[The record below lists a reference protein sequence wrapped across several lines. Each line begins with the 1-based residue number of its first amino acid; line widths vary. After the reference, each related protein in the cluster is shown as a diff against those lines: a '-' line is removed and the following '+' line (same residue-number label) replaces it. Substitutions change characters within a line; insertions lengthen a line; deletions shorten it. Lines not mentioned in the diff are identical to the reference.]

1 MTLREEGIENTLLRV
16 ISDGRKCLVPY
27 ITGGFNGY
35 LEAISAAAEAGANA
49 IEIGIPFSDPVM
61 DGPTIQ
67 AANDL
72 VLSAG
77 VTPLQIIDEIASL
90 DVDIPLAVMT
100 YYNVVYRFGL
110 ERFASYL
117 SEAKISGAI
126 LPDLPLIEANSW
138 KSAADMKNREAIL
151 FAAPT
156 TTQEHLEEVCK
167 ETKGFVYAVGLLGTT
182 GARKELA
189 ESAKIIAGRCKE
201 ITKTN
206 YSAGRW
212 CCCTS
217 RCDGTN
223 CIHRSRSA
231 GAIQQDTDCI
241 LFSVRRCSRSST
253 ARLWYVPRLFR
264 IRGLRYYTR
273 RYS

>member
-27 ITGGFNGY
+27 ITGGFDGY

-67 AANDL
+67 EANDL

-126 LPDLPLIEANSW
+126 LPDLPLVEANSW

-156 TTQEHLEEVCK
+156 TTQEHLKEVCK

-201 ITKTN
+201 ITEKPVLVGVGIGAPDQAVEVSRVSDGCIVG
-206 YSAGRW
+206 SAIVQQLL
-212 CCCTS
+212 
-217 RCDGTN
+217 DGGGPEAVGKLVAEF
-223 CIHRSRSA
+223 RSA
-231 GAIQQDTDCI
+231 LDN
-241 LFSVRRCSRSST
+241 S
-253 ARLWYVPRLFR
+253 
-264 IRGLRYYTR
+264 
-273 RYS
+273 

>member
-27 ITGGFNGY
+27 ITGGFDGY

-67 AANDL
+67 EANDL

-117 SEAKISGAI
+117 
-126 LPDLPLIEANSW
+126 
-138 KSAADMKNREAIL
+138 REAS
-151 FAAPT
+151 T
-156 TTQEHLEEVCK
+156 
-167 ETKGFVYAVGLLGTT
+167 
-182 GARKELA
+182 
-189 ESAKIIAGRCKE
+189 SAKPCFL
-201 ITKTN
+201 N
-206 YSAGRW
+206 V
-212 CCCTS
+212 C
-217 RCDGTN
+217 
-223 CIHRSRSA
+223 
-231 GAIQQDTDCI
+231 
-241 LFSVRRCSRSST
+241 L
-253 ARLWYVPRLFR
+253 LVPRLLDSYLSGLSPLDLLPPFWVA
-264 IRGLRYYTR
+264 GLRVVTGWVVGLWVA
-273 RYS
+273 SS

>member
-67 AANDL
+67 EANDL

-117 SEAKISGAI
+117 REAKISGAI

-138 KSAADMKNREAIL
+138 KSAADMENREAIL

-201 ITKTN
+201 ITKKPVLVGVGIGAPDQAVEVSKVSDGCIVG
-206 YSAGRW
+206 SAIVQQLL
-212 CCCTS
+212 
-217 RCDGTN
+217 DGGGPEAVGALVAEF
-223 CIHRSRSA
+223 RSA
-231 GAIQQDTDCI
+231 LDNG
-241 LFSVRRCSRSST
+241 
-253 ARLWYVPRLFR
+253 
-264 IRGLRYYTR
+264 
-273 RYS
+273 

>member
-27 ITGGFNGY
+27 ITGGFDGY

-67 AANDL
+67 KANDL

-117 SEAKISGAI
+117 SCLLYTSPSPRDATLSRM
-126 LPDLPLIEANSW
+126 PS
-138 KSAADMKNREAIL
+138 SA
-151 FAAPT
+151 
-156 TTQEHLEEVCK
+156 
-167 ETKGFVYAVGLLGTT
+167 
-182 GARKELA
+182 
-189 ESAKIIAGRCKE
+189 
-201 ITKTN
+201 
-206 YSAGRW
+206 
-212 CCCTS
+212 
-217 RCDGTN
+217 
-223 CIHRSRSA
+223 
-231 GAIQQDTDCI
+231 
-241 LFSVRRCSRSST
+241 
-253 ARLWYVPRLFR
+253 
-264 IRGLRYYTR
+264 
-273 RYS
+273 